1 MQASAFAATGI
12 SFPARS
18 NGFPIGTHCA
28 SGLHFRIDQGGDVRP
43 STARAV
49 VKRGMDIT
57 LAAAALLILSPVL
70 LVLALLIKLTSP
82 GPALFI
88 QQRPGRNGRLFP
100 MLKFRT
106 MHVHLE
112 DRTGFIQATD
122 NDPRVTQ
129 LGRFLRRTSLDEL
142 PQLINILLG
151 QMSLVGPRPHPVR
164 MLAGGMDYENLVS
177 YYHQR
182 LAIRPGLSGWAQ
194 VNGLRGPTTDAGRA
208 IARIDHDLAYIQ
220 NRSILLDVRII
231 LRTLVEV
238 LRGSGC

>member
-1 MQASAFAATGI
+1 M
-12 SFPARS
+12 
-18 NGFPIGTHCA
+18 
-28 SGLHFRIDQGGDVRP
+28 DV
-43 STARAV
+43 T
-49 VKRGMDIT
+49 I
-57 LAAAALLILSPVL
+57 AAAALLILSPVL

-88 QQRPGRNGRLFP
+88 QQRPGRNGCLFP

-106 MHVHLE
+106 MHIHLE
-112 DRTGFIQATD
+112 DRTGFIQATG
-122 NDPRVTQ
+122 NDPRVTP

-142 PQLINILLG
+142 PQLINVLLG

-164 MLAGGMDYENLVS
+164 MLAGGMDYEDLVP
-177 YYHQR
+177 YYRHR
-182 LAIRPGLSGWAQ
+182 LAVRPGLSGWAQ
-194 VNGLRGPTTDAGRA
+194 VNGLRGPTTDAARA

-220 NRSILLDVRII
+220 NLSILLDVRII

>member
-1 MQASAFAATGI
+1 MQASAFAAKGI
-12 SFPARS
+12 SFPARPS
-18 NGFPIGTHCA
+18 GFAIGARYA
-28 SGLHFRIDQGGDVRP
+28 SGLHFRVEDDNDVRAKR
-43 STARAV
+43 ARAF
-49 VKRGMDIT
+49 VKRSMDVA
-57 LAAAALLILSPVL
+57 LAASALVVLSPAL
-70 LVLALLIKLTSP
+70 LVLSLLIKLTSP
-82 GPALFI
+82 GPVLFI

-112 DRTGFIQATD
+112 DRTGFTQATD
-122 NDPRVTQ
+122 NDPRVTP

-164 MLAGGMDYENLVS
+164 MLAGGMDYEDLVP
-177 YYHQR
+177 YYRHR
-182 LAIRPGLSGWAQ
+182 LAVRPGLSGWAQ
-194 VNGLRGPTTDAGRA
+194 VNGLRGPTTDAARA

-220 NRSILLDVRII
+220 NLSILLDVRII